1 MGIQTEGSCGMR
13 LPYPRVQTMSSR
25 GERFRLRTSAAEL
38 VGGEGMSELAYTA
51 FHFCS
56 KAKKK
61 GLKKYEVLWLVEGQL
76 DTLESIKVQK
86 HLSEESIRRGD

>member
-13 LPYPRVQTMSSR
+13 MASPRVHTMSLR

-38 VGGEGMSELAYTA
+38 VGGEGTSELVCTA

-61 GLKKYEVLWLVEGQL
+61 GLQKYEVLWLVEGQL
-76 DTLESIKVQK
+76 DTPESI
-86 HLSEESIRRGD
+86 

>member
-1 MGIQTEGSCGMR
+1 
-13 LPYPRVQTMSSR
+13 
-25 GERFRLRTSAAEL
+25 
-38 VGGEGMSELAYTA
+38 MSELVYTA

-56 KAKKK
+56 RAKKK

-86 HLSEESIRRGD
+86 RLSEESIRRGD